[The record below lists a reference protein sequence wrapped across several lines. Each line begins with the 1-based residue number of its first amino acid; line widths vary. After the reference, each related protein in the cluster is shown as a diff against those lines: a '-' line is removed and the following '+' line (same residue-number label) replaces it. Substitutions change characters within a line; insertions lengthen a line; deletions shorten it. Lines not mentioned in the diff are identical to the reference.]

1 MPPRHLKNHHHGIWV
16 TAPNGTEVR
25 LLTVGYVAAAL
36 GRSRWTLLE
45 WERLGL
51 LPKAPFVMN
60 PRRHRAKRRL
70 YTEEYVLE
78 LARIMERYYPAARL
92 DRKQWRRFQQDV
104 HQIYDRLV
112 MPLLGGV
119 NPPVEIE
126 VLGAGTWDTAPV
138 STPTNTTSA

>member
-1 MPPRHLKNHHHGIWV
+1 M
-16 TAPNGTEVR
+16 
-25 LLTVGYVAAAL
+25 
-36 GRSRWTLLE
+36 
-45 WERLGL
+45 
-51 LPKAPFVMN
+51 
-60 PRRHRAKRRL
+60 
-70 YTEEYVLE
+70 E

-126 VLGAGTWDTAPV
+126 VLGAGTWGHGTCQHANQYYICVIPY
-138 STPTNTTSA
+138 

>member
-1 MPPRHLKNHHHGIWV
+1 MTRRHLRNHHHGIWV

-51 LPKAPFVMN
+51 LPKAAFVMN

-78 LARIMERYYPAARL
+78 LSRIMKRYPGARL
-92 DRKQWRRFQQDV
+92 ERDSWRRFQKDV
-104 HQIYDRLV
+104 YDAYNRLT
-112 MPLLGGV
+112 MPLLRGCY
-119 NPPVEIE
+119 PPVEIE
-126 VLGAGTWDTAPV
+126 LDLGQGAGRPR
-138 STPTNTTSA
+138 